1 MFTAIKKATENTLM
15 HWLLRKVEVTLKKN
29 ISYIPSIVCFI
40 IMLVPW
46 KEDKKKKNASSL
58 GL

>member
-1 MFTAIKKATENTLM
+1 M

-46 KEDKKKKNASSL
+46 KEDKEEKNVWSL